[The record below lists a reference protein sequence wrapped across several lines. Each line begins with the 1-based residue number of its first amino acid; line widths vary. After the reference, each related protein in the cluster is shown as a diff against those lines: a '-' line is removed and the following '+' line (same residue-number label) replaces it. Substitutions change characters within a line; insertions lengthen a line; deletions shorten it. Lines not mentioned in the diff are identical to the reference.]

1 MSNSCDKHLIENLKV
16 AIDFLEDRK
25 KLINDNIPI
34 YNEEEKISFSE
45 SWLMNTW
52 QVNTDID
59 RLRGLLH
66 NCQYNPQI
74 VSEEGVRQLAAWLY
88 KKYGIDVRG

>member
-1 MSNSCDKHLIENLKV
+1 MSNSCDKHLIENLKE

-25 KLINDNIPI
+25 KLINDNIQI
-34 YNEEEKISFSE
+34 YDDEEKTSFSE

-66 NCQYNPQI
+66 KCQYNSWI
-74 VSEEGVRQLAAWLY
+74 VSEEEVKQLTAWLH
-88 KKYGIDVRG
+88 KKYGIDVGK